1 MSHSTEPVMR
11 KQRKIRLKCMSSFPF
26 DIHKP
31 YARKQRKYV
40 VSEFFVFRKIA
51 LGTYLGL
58 MLSSCTVACLDADDL
73 RTVDVTFITIV
84 RRDSRLRVFG
94 RCRLGFVK
102 AQSICNSVAGLDLVF
117 PEHMRIQVQSSQ
129 RAKRTHNLLLLKTAH
144 LRCFIIFLN
153 IKPHLVRQRLV
164 KQLVVNVNIPRPVCR
179 IFVYRDVLDQFKSH
193 FTSQLGNVS
202 IFL

>member
-1 MSHSTEPVMR
+1 MQEYRKYVRGFSNPVR
-11 KQRKIRLKCMSSFPF
+11 VTKS
-26 DIHKP
+26 

-40 VSEFFVFRKIA
+40 VSEFFIFLKIA

-58 MLSSCTVACLDADDL
+58 MLSSRTVACLDADDL

-84 RRDSRLRVFG
+84 RRDSRLRIFR
-94 RCRLGFVK
+94 RCRFGIVK

-117 PEHMRIQVQSSQ
+117 SEHMRIQVQSSQ

-144 LRCFIIFLN
+144 LRCFIILLN
-153 IKPHLVRQRLV
+153 IKSHLVRQRLI
-164 KQLVVNVNIPRPVCR
+164 KQLVVNMNIPRAVCR
-179 IFVYRDVLDQFKSH
+179 IFVYRDVLDQLQCH